1 MKNTIDV
8 HDLPEEKVEFVQK
21 LVEFLRKDEETKKKE
36 KPPRV
41 EKIHFLSKR
50 MGNVKGT
57 LSRKEMYDF

>member
-1 MKNTIDV
+1 MPELIDV
-8 HDLPEEKVEFVQK
+8 HDLPEEKAEFVQK

-36 KPPRV
+36 KTQRV
-41 EKIHFLSKR
+41 ENINFLSKR

>member
-1 MKNTIDV
+1 MPELIDV
-8 HDLPEEKVEFVQK
+8 HDLPEEKAEFVQK

-36 KPPRV
+36 KSPRV
-41 EKIHFLSKR
+41 EKINFLSKQ